1 MARFGIDG
9 RVNCAVYDWVFCM
22 QSNCLRFYEKY
33 GEIKAMLY
41 LLSMERVTD
50 NSNNVEAMMLKQGD
64 SQIFISQRWYAL
76 SLV

>member
-1 MARFGIDG
+1 
-9 RVNCAVYDWVFCM
+9 M

-64 SQIFISQRWYAL
+64 SQIFISQR
-76 SLV
+76 